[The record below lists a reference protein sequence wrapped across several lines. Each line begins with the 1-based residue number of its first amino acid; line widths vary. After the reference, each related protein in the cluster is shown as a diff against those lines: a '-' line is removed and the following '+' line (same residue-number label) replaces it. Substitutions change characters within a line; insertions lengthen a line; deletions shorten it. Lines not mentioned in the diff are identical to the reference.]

1 MSTLDIPLHPFLAV
15 ILIVA
20 PLGAALVPIIGV
32 LIFFTPCESRRRPV
46 FILNLLACLLGICQS
61 IFFTSLHAS
70 AILHPDKPVSHSTLL
85 AAAAILLTPPI
96 LVNSIL
102 LFRLLAFYPIQLT
115 PRLTLIAV
123 LTPTCIC
130 KLARLA
136 SLIAFLVTYPLSRS
150 TAPAY
155 VTLPGLVWGR
165 GPWILSLIALQALDN
180 SCVFS
185 FYSSTCPDQIFSV
198 MSRQCSC
205 TNFIAL
211 ATPPKR
217 QSVAPAVS
225 TVFVIVRVPPRPH
238 RDHVPEDIFSRVP
251 AVFVIA
257 LGNYVVPYAPIHQL
271 VPGRHLTYRLYQGYR
286 RHCGHC
292 AYDRSS

>member
-1 MSTLDIPLHPFLAV
+1 
-15 ILIVA
+15 
-20 PLGAALVPIIGV
+20 
-32 LIFFTPCESRRRPV
+32 
-46 FILNLLACLLGICQS
+46 
-61 IFFTSLHAS
+61 
-70 AILHPDKPVSHSTLL
+70 L

-225 TVFVIVRVPPRPH
+225 TVFVIVRVPPPSSPRPRSRGH
-238 RDHVPEDIFSRVP
+238 IFSCACRFCDC
-251 AVFVIA
+251 ARE
-257 LGNYVVPYAPIHQL
+257 L
-271 VPGRHLTYRLYQGYR
+271 
-286 RHCGHC
+286 CGSVRAHPPTC
-292 AYDRSS
+292 SWTSLDISSLSGLPSTLRSLCL